1 MFFIG
6 EKSRKIREN
15 SGEISGKFREIS
27 EIPEIPGKFPRKM
40 SGTFFPKIMHFL
52 KNRSV
57 ARCRKVRISWKSGEF
72 STNFRD
78 FGGHKFAK
86 NVQNLSKF
94 SRNFPKFALFFTC
107 AQVGTAGKHDFGEI
121 FPEFSGNLRK
131 FAISGN
137 FGKFR
142 EFRDFPPLSKNPF
155 FRCFSTE
162 SRIFGSRKFGEI
174 WGISGKKNVRKL
186 AKFGKMA
193 QKTPFFLINTSCSSL
208 TSKFTWR
215 ENLTDD
221 FFFFGKTKFHFFRNF
236 KCVILSRKF
245 RKKKRLH
252 DFFTPMAPLLR
263 RGGSVFLTFF
273 QFKTQHLKWRENRV
287 GESFCS
293 TFI

>member
-1 MFFIG
+1 M
-6 EKSRKIREN
+6 SKICRN
-15 SGEISGKFREIS
+15 FPEISPNLHFFSPVHKSVQPGNTILGKFSPNFPEICENLQFREIS
-27 EIPEIPGKFPRKM
+27 
-40 SGTFFPKIMHFL
+40 
-52 KNRSV
+52 
-57 ARCRKVRISWKSGEF
+57 
-72 STNFRD
+72 
-78 FGGHKFAK
+78 
-86 NVQNLSKF
+86 
-94 SRNFPKFALFFTC
+94 
-107 AQVGTAGKHDFGEI
+107 
-121 FPEFSGNLRK
+121 GN
-131 FAISGN
+131 SGN
-137 FGKFR
+137 FGI
-142 EFRDFPPLSKNPF
+142 FPPCQKTPF

-193 QKTPFFLINTSCSSL
+193 QKTPFFLINTGCLSL

-273 QFKTQHLKWRENRV
+273 RFKTQHLKWRENRV